1 MSVRPDRFV
10 LPAGRRPWPCAL
22 PPRRRALLA
31 HWSSPTTSTAS
42 ANASVAVPHVT
53 LAAAALVVVLVADKF
68 VDAACSLNESPPP
81 ALCRRRPCCSPRRSR
96 CRRCCRHHHLLLS
109 RFLLLMCSC
118 LLRCVQLMALP
129 RWLVGRFRPLC
140 TNVLAAARRASCL
153 RGLAGGLFAFVSILL
168 EVIVEEGSS
177 SEVRPRQVEPIRCTR
192 AAAECP
198 CERADGQPVRADLA
212 RFFLAHAGTAG
223 AFDKGDFRVRAPGGV
238 VVSPL
243 ARARRAVTCESLAAC
258 A

>member
-1 MSVRPDRFV
+1 M
-10 LPAGRRPWPCAL
+10 

-140 TNVLAAARRASCL
+140 TNVLAATRRASCC
-153 RGLAGGLFAFVSILL
+153 GGPASGFFASGTILFEF
-168 EVIVEEGSS
+168 IVDT
-177 SEVRPRQVEPIRCTR
+177 RCDRERFGTCALR
-192 AAAECP
+192 AAALVLCVCRLLLLTP
-198 CERADGQPVRADLA
+198 CSDSGCA
-212 RFFLAHAGTAG
+212 RVHHDFLRVLCRS
-223 AFDKGDFRVRAPGGV
+223 FRGG
-238 VVSPL
+238 
-243 ARARRAVTCESLAAC
+243 
-258 A
+258 